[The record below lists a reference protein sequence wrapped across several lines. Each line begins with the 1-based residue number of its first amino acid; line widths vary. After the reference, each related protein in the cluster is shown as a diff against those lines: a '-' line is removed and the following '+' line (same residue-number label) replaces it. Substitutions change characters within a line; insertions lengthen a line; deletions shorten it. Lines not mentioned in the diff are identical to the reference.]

1 MTATATHPPVADS
14 ASDQNGSSPPAWKPE
29 LHEIPLDAI
38 DVGTNVRSAAA
49 LDVQELAASIRAV
62 GVVSPIRVR
71 DVGAGR
77 YELLYGQRRL
87 AAAKV
92 AGLATIPAIVDDG
105 SADTSG
111 RSRRVAQ
118 LIENLHRED
127 LNPIDAAKAYR
138 ELLDT
143 GMSQRQL
150 GEQLG
155 IAQPTIANTLA
166 LLKQPEAIQQRV
178 AAGELT
184 RSHAEQLAKLGPEE
198 REEVAR
204 RVVDHGL
211 SVRDLEREIDQAVQ
225 RQTAAD
231 RRRDT
236 VVKAADAAEAKLVA
250 KKVDKATAKVTSYD
264 EDLRAELK
272 ARGWKTYA
280 TRTYRAVTDKHCD
293 CRHFVV
299 ETMYGTN
306 DVRIG
311 RECHDDA
318 HWQAKVAAEKAEN
331 DRRHQAELA
340 KGQQKRQARIAAVD
354 ELAPSLAAHRDRLI
368 LHELSD
374 RSWGDV
380 AGEFEAEA
388 GVPSWGDR
396 WSKLLELGDD
406 QVALWIGRFLADAV
420 LDEHGDSALR
430 KALLPAAGKP
440 AKGTKAAK
448 S

>member
-1 MTATATHPPVADS
+1 MAATATHPPVADS
-14 ASDQNGSSPPAWKPE
+14 ATNGAGPPAWKPE
-29 LHEIPLDAI
+29 LHEIPVDAI

-71 DVGAGR
+71 DAGAGR

-143 GMSQRQL
+143 GISQRQL

-155 IAQPTIANTLA
+155 IAQPTIANTLR
-166 LLKQPEAIQQRV
+166 LLKAPPAIQERV
-178 AAGELT
+178 ASGSLT
-184 RSHAEQLAKLGPEE
+184 RSHAEQLAKLSDAEQ
-198 REEVAR
+198 EEVAR
-204 RVVDHGL
+204 RVVEHGL
-211 SVRDLEREIDQAVQ
+211 SVRDVEREIDQALQ
-225 RQTAAD
+225 RQSAAD

-236 VVKAADAAEAKLVA
+236 VVKTVDAIEAKLA
-250 KKVDKATAKVTSYD
+250 TRKLDKKTAKVSTYD
-264 EDLRAELK
+264 EDIRVELK
-272 ARGWKTYA
+272 ARGWKTFA

-293 CRHFVV
+293 CQHFVV
-299 ETMYGTN
+299 DTYGGTEIR
-306 DVRIG
+306 VS

-318 HWQAKVAAEKAEN
+318 HWQAKVAAEKVES

-354 ELAPSLAAHRDRLI
+354 EVAPSLLAHRERLI

-388 GVPSWGDR
+388 AVPSWGDR
-396 WSKLLELGDD
+396 WSKLLELSDD

-420 LDEHGDSALR
+420 LDEHGELR
-430 KALLPAAGKP
+430 KALLPEAGKP
-440 AKGTKAAK
+440 ARGKKAAT